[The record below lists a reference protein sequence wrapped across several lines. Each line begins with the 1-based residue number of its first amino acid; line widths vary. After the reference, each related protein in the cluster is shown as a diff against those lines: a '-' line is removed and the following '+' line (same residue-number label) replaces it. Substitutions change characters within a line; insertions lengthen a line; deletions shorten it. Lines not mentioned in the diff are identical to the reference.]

1 MKVREESARTSI
13 SAADALA
20 IENLLTR
27 YCRAVDARDWAA
39 YRALFTADARVDYS
53 AAGLV
58 VGTVEDAVSYL
69 GRHQEAISEGM
80 HYVTNIEATVTDDG
94 AQVIAMWFNAVT
106 VPGAAEVQ
114 FFFGRWHDDLVRT
127 ETGWRIRNLTL
138 EVLG

>member
-1 MKVREESARTSI
+1 MREESARTSI

-27 YCRAVDARDWAA
+27 YCRAVDARDRPT
-39 YRALFTADARVDYS
+39 YRSMLTDDARVGS
-53 AAGLV
+53 
-58 VGTVEDAVSYL
+58 EDV
-69 GRHQEAISEGM
+69 R
-80 HYVTNIEATVTDDG
+80 
-94 AQVIAMWFNAVT
+94 
-106 VPGAAEVQ
+106 

>member
-39 YRALFTADARVDYS
+39 YRALFTADARVGS
-53 AAGLV
+53 
-58 VGTVEDAVSYL
+58 ED
-69 GRHQEAISEGM
+69 
-80 HYVTNIEATVTDDG
+80 
-94 AQVIAMWFNAVT
+94 
-106 VPGAAEVQ
+106 VQ